1 MSARILQVEDNE
13 ADARLTRE
21 ALRECGDGVRLST
34 VADGEQAMLYLR
46 RGTGYESVGRPDLV
60 LLDLNLPRKG
70 GLEVLA
76 EVRADPVLAPIP
88 VIVLTSSSAERD
100 VSACYEAGANAFV
113 VKPQELDDFMD
124 LMGTI
129 RSFWLEAARLPSSPP
144 WPGS

>member
-21 ALRECGDGVRLST
+21 ALREGGDQVRLST
-34 VADGEQAMLYLR
+34 VADGEQAMAYLR
-46 RGTGYESVGRPDLV
+46 RESGYEAVSTPDLV

-70 GLEVLA
+70 GLEVL
-76 EVRADPVLAPIP
+76 EELRADPALAPIP

-100 VSACYEAGANAFV
+100 VNACYERGANAFV
-113 VKPQELDDFMD
+113 VKPQELDEFMD
-124 LMGTI
+124 LMGLI
-129 RSFWLEAARLPSSPP
+129 RSFWLETARLPSAGP